1 MSTPSDR
8 LGSLYLLGEDV
19 PQDLEEAIRWLELSA
34 DQGNQYA
41 QYALGKL
48 FLYGQPGML
57 RDKEKAVLFLE
68 ASAAQGNIYAQFLLE
83 NLDSFRDPDLI
94 LAATRLMHH
103 LSRIFQ
109 EDYRKASGGSGMGH
123 IDRRRRRKLQEKR
136 MAQGHRKDDYE
147 PQQSM

>member
-1 MSTPSDR
+1 MKYVQYR

-48 FLYGQPGML
+48 FLYGQPGMP

-68 ASAAQGNIYAQFLLE
+68 ASAAQGNIYARFYWRTWIP
-83 NLDSFRDPDLI
+83 SG
-94 LAATRLMHH
+94 TR
-103 LSRIFQ
+103 I
-109 EDYRKASGGSGMGH
+109 
-123 IDRRRRRKLQEKR
+123 
-136 MAQGHRKDDYE
+136 
-147 PQQSM
+147 